1 MKMPKKALDQYNQ
14 EKKAQYKPT
23 PAHMAKVDEQDP
35 GLNEDEY
42 EHPEPDLDN
51 CPQEDSYPM

>member
-1 MKMPKKALDQYNQ
+1 MPKKDLDQYNQ

-23 PAHMAKVDEQDP
+23 PAHMAKVHEQDP
-35 GLNEDEY
+35 GVNEDEH